1 MPGSPYLDE
10 PPKKLTTWRRV
21 LSFSIPALL
30 LSIFLA
36 VTYDLV
42 MEMMIACTA
51 FLTFTAILR
60 K

>member
-10 PPKKLTTWRRV
+10 PPKKLTTWKRV
-21 LSFSIPALL
+21 LSSSIPTLL
-30 LSIFLA
+30 VSIFLA

-42 MEMMIACTA
+42 MEMMIAYTV
-51 FLTFTAILR
+51 FFTLTAILR